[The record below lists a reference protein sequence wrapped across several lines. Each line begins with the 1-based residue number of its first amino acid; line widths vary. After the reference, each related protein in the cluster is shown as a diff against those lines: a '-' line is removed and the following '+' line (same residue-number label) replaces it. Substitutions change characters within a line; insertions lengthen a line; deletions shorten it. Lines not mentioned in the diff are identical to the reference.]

1 MVNKPKRKAF
11 GPKRKKLY
19 DLSHHKK
26 IKKESSYEPPSSE
39 AGIKH
44 SRVDMRN
51 I

>member
-11 GPKRKKLY
+11 GPKKKKLY
-19 DLSHHKK
+19 DLHHKK
-26 IKKESSYEPPSSE
+26 KKKEAPYKPPSGE

-44 SRVDMRN
+44 LRVDLRN